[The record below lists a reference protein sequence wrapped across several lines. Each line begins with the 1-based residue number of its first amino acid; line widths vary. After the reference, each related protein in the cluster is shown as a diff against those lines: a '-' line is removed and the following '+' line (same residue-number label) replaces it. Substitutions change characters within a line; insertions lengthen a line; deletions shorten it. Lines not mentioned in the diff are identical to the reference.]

1 MTDGIPAGLRRL
13 VIERASSLCEYC
25 LLHQDDAQFRFHV
38 DHVISRKHR
47 GATTA
52 ANLALACLRCNVAK
66 GTDVGAFISRPRR
79 LVHFYHPRQDRWAD
93 HFRLNG
99 VRIVP
104 LTDIGEATVQLFD
117 FNGRDRLLL
126 RRSLAK
132 TGRYPSLEALGYLRE
147 A

>member
-79 LVHFYHPRQDRWAD
+79 LVRFYHPRQDRWTD

-117 FNGRDRLLL
+117 LNGSDRLLL
-126 RRSLAK
+126 RRALAK
-132 TGRYPSLEALGYLRE
+132 AGRYPSLEALAYLRE